1 ANSMIGPCNLIQV
14 LQPVLIQKRTTTSL
28 LRIRV
33 KHHQIKVITLT
44 RHHRHQ
50 PSEHVVHVLRRRRMQ
65 RQHQKRATLSPTPVT
80 QRRPATSRRDSG
92 ILHRRQPQS
101 LRLFLQNE
109 PVAVLI
115 QEQLNSLIK
124 WPTSRHNR
132 SHRYSAH
139 PTRRRHKIRCH
150 SLSHKHISYKV
161 EIAPTARLR
170 RTFRSYAS
178 IKSSSSRIYTG
189 ALNTMRAPAPFFA
202 ISI

>member
-1 ANSMIGPCNLIQV
+1 G
-14 LQPVLIQKRTTTSL
+14 
-28 LRIRV
+28 IRYRNV
-33 KHHQIKVITLT
+33 TGVQTCALPI
-44 RHHRHQ
+44 
-50 PSEHVVHVLRRRRMQ
+50 SRRRSNR
-65 RQHQKRATLSPTPVT
+65 
-80 QRRPATSRRDSG
+80 
-92 ILHRRQPQS
+92 ILNRRQPQA
-101 LRLFLQNE
+101 LRFFLQNE

-202 ISI
+202 ISIAACTVSCCLFVYIHSGSRVQLLITEDPGGTTPPLSRVIDPTKPPSAYQPRR